1 MKFKELNIKGVFE
14 IQLDL
19 KSDDRGF
26 FMRTYD
32 RDLFKEN
39 GLPTD
44 WSQESQAFTKN
55 KGTIRGLHFLYPPYN
70 EAKLIRMVVGEG
82 FWAFV
87 DIRKNSPTLGKWGS
101 IIMSA
106 EKKNM
111 LFLPRGI
118 ANGLCTLS
126 DDCHVLYHMDISY
139 NDSAKSEFK
148 WNDPELGISWPIKNP
163 KNLAPRDKAAQSF
176 KEFLAKSGGGI
187 TV

>member
-14 IQLDL
+14 IQLNP
-19 KSDDRGF
+19 KMDDRGF
-26 FMRTYD
+26 FMRAYD
-32 RDLFKEN
+32 RDLFKKN

-44 WSQESQAFTKN
+44 WPQESVAFTKN

-70 EAKLIRMVVGEG
+70 EAKLITMIGGEG

-87 DIRKNSPTLGKWGS
+87 DIRKNSPTLGKWGTV
-101 IIMSA
+101 IMSA

-111 LFLPRGI
+111 LFLPKGI
-118 ANGLCTLS
+118 ANGVCTLS
-126 DDCHVLYHMDISY
+126 DNCYVLYRMDISY

-148 WNDPELGISWPIKNP
+148 WNDSDLNIPWPIKKP
-163 KNLAPRDKAAQSF
+163 KNLAPRDKAAQNF

-187 TV
+187 MI